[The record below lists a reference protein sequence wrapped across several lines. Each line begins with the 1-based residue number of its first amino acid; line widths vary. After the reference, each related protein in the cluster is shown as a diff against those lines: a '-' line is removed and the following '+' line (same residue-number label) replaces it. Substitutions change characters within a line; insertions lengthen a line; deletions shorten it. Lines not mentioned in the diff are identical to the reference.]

1 MTARGKRWLVALVVS
16 IAIAAAIAAPY
27 ATTAVFLVDLAGV
40 ESRVRS
46 LFGRPREVTTRD
58 LAVPTRHGDISARLY
73 VPDGRKTPAVV
84 VFPGIHGGG
93 IDAPRLV
100 RLCHRLSASG
110 LTVVCAPLPDLRQF
124 RITDRSTDM
133 LEDITR
139 WVAEQPSIA
148 DRGTVTLVGV
158 SFAGGLAL
166 VAAGR
171 PSLHGRLNA
180 VVSIGGH
187 GDLTRTLHFMAT
199 GRLPDGSTR
208 RPHDYGLAVVAL
220 TMADR
225 LVPADQLAA
234 FTECVQKFL
243 EASLDD
249 GANVELARRL
259 MAELRTD
266 IPQLPEPSRSLAAAI
281 AERDVE
287 TVGRAVLPFVVDFGD
302 NAALSPA
309 LAPVPDAPV
318 FLLHGADD
326 IVIPSAEAPL
336 TAADLSKRGHSRVR
350 WLLSPLLS
358 HASLSADVDAREFWR
373 LVAFWRDVR
382 RYAS

>member
-1 MTARGKRWLVALVVS
+1 MTARGKRWFAALAAS
-16 IAIAAAIAAPY
+16 IAISGAIAAPY
-27 ATTAVFLVDLAGV
+27 AATAVFLVDLAGID
-40 ESRVRS
+40 SSARN
-46 LFGRPREVTTRD
+46 LFGRPRTVTTRD
-58 LAVPTRHGDISARLY
+58 LAVPTRHGEISARLY
-73 VPDGRKTPAVV
+73 VPEGRKTPAVV

-100 RLCHRLSASG
+100 RLCRRLSASG

-139 WVAEQPSIA
+139 WVADQPSIA
-148 DRGTVTLVGV
+148 NREAVTLVGV

-171 PSLHGRLNA
+171 PALHGRLNA

-187 GDLTRTLHFMAT
+187 GDLTRTLRFMAT
-199 GRLPDGSTR
+199 GRLPDGSMR

-225 LVPADQLAA
+225 LVPADQLAG
-234 FTECVQKFL
+234 FTENVRKFL
-243 EASLDD
+243 DASLDD

-259 MAELRTD
+259 MAELQTD
-266 IPQLPEPSRSLAAAI
+266 IPQLPEPSRSLATAI

-287 TVGRAVLPFVVDFGD
+287 TVGRSVLPFVTDFG
-302 NAALSPA
+302 NNPALSPA
-309 LAPVPDAPV
+309 LAPIPDAPV

-326 IVIPSAEAPL
+326 VVIPSTEAAL

-358 HASLSADVDAREFWR
+358 HASLSADADVREFWR
-373 LVAFWRDVR
+373 LVVFWRDVR